1 MHIDL
6 TGVTALVTGGSS
18 GIGEE
23 ISRELAASG
32 ARIALHY
39 NSNREHAEE
48 LINEFDNGS
57 IAFHSDLSLKGKAAG
72 LFDNVVERMKKVD
85 LLVNNAGVIE
95 NAPVSLSGGEWMK
108 IWERTIEINLNSAG
122 MLCHAAIKHFLKNS
136 GGRIINIASRAAF
149 RGEKE
154 DFLAYAAS
162 KGGMV
167 SLSRSIARSFGRY
180 NVKSFV
186 IAPGYVWTP
195 MTEKVEDKQAIID
208 NELSLDEMTEPKD
221 IAPLAAFI
229 AAGLLDHGTGTTID
243 INAGS
248 YMR

>member
-1 MHIDL
+1 MQIDL
-6 TGVTALVTGGSS
+6 TGITALVTGGSG

-23 ISRELAASG
+23 ISRGLASSG

-39 NSNREHAEE
+39 NSNRDGAER
-48 LINEFDNGS
+48 LIKEFDNGS
-57 IAFHSDLSLKGKAAG
+57 IAFHSDLSLKGNAAG
-72 LFDNVVERMKKVD
+72 LFDDVVERMKRVD
-85 LLVNNAGVIE
+85 LLVNNAGIIE
-95 NAPVSLSGGEWMK
+95 NAPVSLPGMEWMK
-108 IWERTIEINLNSAG
+108 IWERTMEINLNSTG

-136 GGRIINIASRAAF
+136 GGRIVNIASRAAF

-167 SLSRSIARSFGRY
+167 SLSRSIARSFGRS
-180 NVKSFV
+180 NIKSFV

-195 MTEKVEDKQAIID
+195 MTERVEDKQAIID
-208 NELSLDEMTEPKD
+208 NELSLGEMTEPKD
-221 IAPLAAFI
+221 VAPLVTFI
-229 AAGLLDHGTGTTID
+229 AAGLLDHGTGATID